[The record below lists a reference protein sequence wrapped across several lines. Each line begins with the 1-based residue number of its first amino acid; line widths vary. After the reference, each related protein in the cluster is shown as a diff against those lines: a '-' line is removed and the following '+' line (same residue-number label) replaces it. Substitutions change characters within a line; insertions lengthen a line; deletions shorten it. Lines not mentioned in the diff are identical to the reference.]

1 MLYTLQLSEEQ
12 TQIGAFEFGGYKLP
26 PFLFQS
32 TIECEDDSIITE
44 LLRDIKGVSGAYMY
58 LNQEWFKVLDGKKV
72 SFRLNNSKPAFRDG
86 GQFTVAVKNNI
97 MCISRAYIDYAG
109 DDACDYTWVFQE
121 ESKYQYWNARV
132 NEGLNSERLDE
143 LKSAVDALKFNGMT
157 VDSII
162 SQIKKWEV
170 M

>member
-1 MLYTLQLSEEQ
+1 MLYTLQLSENQ
-12 TQIGAFEFGGYKLP
+12 VNLGAFEFGGHKLP
-26 PFLFQS
+26 PFLFQN
-32 TIECEDDSIITE
+32 TEECTDTHVLDDFIYDFHVVEGNYRLLNKE
-44 LLRDIKGVSGAYMY
+44 L
-58 LNQEWFKVLDGKKV
+58 FKVLDGKKI
-72 SFRLNNSKPAFRDG
+72 SFRLDNSKPSYRDG
-86 GQFTVAVKNNI
+86 GNFQVAVKGDI
-97 MCISRAYIDYAG
+97 MCISRSYIDYAG

-121 ESKYQYWNARV
+121 ESKYQYWNTRV

-157 VDSII
+157 IDAII